1 MYFYGSFYFIFKG
14 GACMEN
20 MARETYNEYMRN
32 WRAKNKDRV
41 KEYNKRYWENK
52 SKKVRNE
59 NEI

>member
-1 MYFYGSFYFIFKG
+1 
-14 GACMEN
+14 MEN